1 ALAEAE
7 VEYRDDESPS
17 VYVAYP
23 FVEPLPAA
31 LRGVAAPAAAIW
43 TTTPWTL
50 PASLAVAVHPEH
62 EYVAAAFGERTLV
75 VAAALVPALERL
87 LGAARVLERF
97 RGADLEGGRC
107 RHPWIDRVV
116 PIVLADYV
124 TLESGTGLVH
134 TAPGHGQ
141 EDFETG
147 LRYGLDV
154 LTPVDA
160 RGRFTPEVPEWA
172 GSLVFEANPH
182 IVEHLRARGALLAA
196 APFKHSYPHCWRCKN
211 PVVFRATEQWFIGV
225 DLAELRARSLAE
237 IQRVRWLPEWGRER
251 IANMIATR
259 PDWCISRQKDWG
271 VPVVALYC
279 EGCQQPFTSEA

>member
-1 ALAEAE
+1 
-7 VEYRDDESPS
+7 
-17 VYVAYP
+17 
-23 FVEPLPAA
+23 
-31 LRGVAAPAAAIW
+31 
-43 TTTPWTL
+43 
-50 PASLAVAVHPEH
+50 
-62 EYVAAAFGERTLV
+62 
-75 VAAALVPALERL
+75 
-87 LGAARVLERF
+87 
-97 RGADLEGGRC
+97 
-107 RHPWIDRVV
+107 

-182 IVEHLRARGALLAA
+182 IVEHLRARGALIAA
-196 APFKHSYPHCWRCKN
+196 APFTHSYPHCWRCKN
-211 PVVFRATEQWFIGV
+211 PVVFRATEQWFIGI
-225 DLAELRARSLAE
+225 DRAELRARALAE
-237 IQRVRWLPEWGRER
+237 IQRVRWIPEWGRER

-279 EGCQQPFTSEA
+279 EGCQQPFTSEALCGHADVYLEGSDQHRGWFHSALLSGVAVAGRAPYEAVVTHGFVLDGVGRKMSKSLGNVIASEEVIARHGAELLRLWVAAED